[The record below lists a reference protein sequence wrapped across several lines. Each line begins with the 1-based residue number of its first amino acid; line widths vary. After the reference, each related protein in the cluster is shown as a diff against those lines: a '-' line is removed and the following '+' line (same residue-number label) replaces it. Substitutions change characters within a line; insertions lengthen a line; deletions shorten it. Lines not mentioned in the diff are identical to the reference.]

1 MRERELTDTHELTN
15 RKVIK
20 HGAGSSKIGSS
31 RNLFFLKQEIDLIKN
46 YSFTHIKYFEN
57 DIFGFFFKY
66 LFFLFI
72 HINLLLLKYCLNM

>member
-31 RNLFFLKQEIDLIKN
+31 RNLFFLKQEIDLIKIIVL
-46 YSFTHIKYFEN
+46 HKVFEN
-57 DIFGFFFKY
+57 DIFFLNICFFSSFTLIYYY
-66 LFFLFI
+66 LNI
-72 HINLLLLKYCLNM
+72 V

>member
-31 RNLFFLKQEIDLIKN
+31 RNLFFLKQEIDLIK
-46 YSFTHIKYFEN
+46 IKVLQIKYVFENYFEN
-57 DIFGFFFKY
+57 DIFGHFY
-66 LFFLFI
+66 
-72 HINLLLLKYCLNM
+72 